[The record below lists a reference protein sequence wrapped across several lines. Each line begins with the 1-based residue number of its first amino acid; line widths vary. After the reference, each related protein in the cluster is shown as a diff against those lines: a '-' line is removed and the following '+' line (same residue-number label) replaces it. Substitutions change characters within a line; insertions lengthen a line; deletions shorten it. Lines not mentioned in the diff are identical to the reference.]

1 MERNKVYI
9 EPEKLAAQFD
19 ACKGERSDFE
29 VLWQDL
35 TDFLLPRKND
45 IIKESIPGERKG
57 VSVLDATGMNSCELL
72 ASSLHGMLTSPVSF
86 FFSLTTGSPDLDNND
101 AVRMWIQDTVRKM
114 HDCMNNSNFQ
124 TEAHEYYLDLVSC
137 GNGSVFIEEDV
148 EDIVRFS
155 ARPLKEIY
163 VKENSKG
170 KIDTIYRDFQL
181 DSRGLIEEFGMENV
195 PEKVREEYKNGKHN
209 KHQVLHSIYPRQL
222 AGDTKPSKFPWISQY
237 ILKQDKLNLSTSGFR
252 EFPLVYGRW
261 AKVAGEVYGRGPGEK
276 ALPEVK
282 TLNKMTE
289 TVIRGA
295 QKVVDPPLQAPDD
308 GFIMPLVTKPGGFNY
323 YRAGSKDRIEAIFN
337 DSRIDFGFQTMDRK
351 ISAIREAF
359 YIDQMKLREGPQMT
373 ATEVNQRI
381 EEALRFMAPMLGR
394 QQSEF
399 LAPLVSRVF
408 SIMERRGKLKNP
420 PPQIDGMQLQI
431 QYSSIMAASQRMSE
445 LGNINKFFQG
455 IQPLAA
461 VDPTIVDNIDGDA
474 GLRHIARI
482 TNLPQEMVRTE
493 EVIQKIR
500 ENRAQAKQEQDQ
512 LVKNA
517 ETSKNVSQIAGA
529 ASKIKQA

>member
-1 MERNKVYI
+1 MYI
-9 EPEKLAAQFD
+9 EPQKLSEQFE
-19 ACKGERSDFE
+19 ACQGDRSNFE
-29 VLWQDL
+29 NLWQDL
-35 TDFLLPRKND
+35 CDYLLPRKND
-45 IIKESIPGERKG
+45 IIRDSIQGERKG
-57 VSVLDATGMNSCELL
+57 VNILDSTGMNSCELL

-86 FFSLTTGSPDLDNND
+86 FFWLSTGSATLDNND
-101 AVRMWIQDTVRKM
+101 AVRMWIQDTVRRM

-137 GNGSVFIEEDV
+137 GNGSIFIEEDL
-148 EDIVRFS
+148 EEIVRFS

-181 DSRGLIEEFGMENV
+181 DSRGLIEEFGMDNV
-195 PEKVREEYKNGKHN
+195 PEMVREEYKNGKHN

-222 AGDTKPSKFPWISQY
+222 VGDPKQSKFPFISQY
-237 ILKQDKLNLSTSGFR
+237 ILRKDKANLSVSGFR

-282 TLNKMTE
+282 TINKMTE
-289 TVIRGA
+289 TTIRGA

-323 YRAGSKDRIEAIFN
+323 YRAGSKDRIEPIFN
-337 DSRIDFGFQTMDRK
+337 DARIDFGFQAMDRK
-351 ISAIREAF
+351 MAAIREAF

-399 LAPLVSRVF
+399 LSPLVGRVF
-408 SIMERRGKLKNP
+408 AIMNRRGKLQAP
-420 PPQIDGMQLQI
+420 PPELDGVPLQI

-455 IQPLAA
+455 IAPLTAIDA
-461 VDPTIVDNIDGDA
+461 SVVDNIDGDA
-474 GLRHIARI
+474 GLKHIARI

-493 EVIQKIR
+493 EATKKIR
-500 ENRAQAKQEQDQ
+500 DGRAKAQEEQANMVRSSEN
-512 LVKNA
+512 
-517 ETSKNVSQIAGA
+517 TKNVTQIAGA
-529 ASKIKQA
+529 ASKLKQA